1 MRQILLTFVLL
12 LTATS
17 AWPQAITYQGKLQ
30 QGAQDFNGTVPMA
43 FRLYSSASGGTPIG
57 NEVTR
62 PNQTVIDGV
71 FQVSLDFGS
80 GAFDG
85 TQRYLEIEVSG
96 TILSPRQE
104 ITATPVAAFALAGN
118 PGPQGP
124 QGPQG
129 IQGAQGIQGPAGPQG
144 IQGIQGPAGPANRL
158 TREQIA
164 MEQWHLDPG
173 RPLVINTGVTLGKL
187 VSDGVNIWAAADGS
201 GVVKIDTVTNTPST
215 IAVGMAVKDL
225 AFDGTQLWLVGV
237 SGSNGVVK
245 KFDLNSETASD
256 FIDLGA
262 SRVPTSVLYDGEDL
276 WISERVNDRVSK
288 LDLATQTVG
297 TPITT
302 AQDPVSLAFDGDSI
316 WVAAFFSGELQKI
329 NRSNNTIST
338 VLFILRPWDM
348 VYDGQHV
355 WVSTVSNDFDGNTV
369 RKIDPTTNA
378 TVKTIIVNSFP
389 ESLAF
394 DGTDLWVAAGPVGV
408 SGLMWKINVGEEAI
422 EATGAT
428 PSTIAHLI
436 FDGTS
441 LWGTS
446 GSSVVR
452 IRRF

>member
-1 MRQILLTFVLL
+1 MV
-12 LTATS
+12 
-17 AWPQAITYQGKLQ
+17 
-30 QGAQDFNGTVPMA
+30 
-43 FRLYSSASGGTPIG
+43 FRLYNSVSGGTPIG
-57 NEVTR
+57 NAVTR
-62 PNQTVIDGV
+62 PNQTVVDGV

-96 TILSPRQE
+96 TTLSPRQE

-129 IQGAQGIQGPAGPQG
+129 IQGA
-144 IQGIQGPAGPANRL
+144 QGIQGPAGPANRL

-187 VSDGVNIWAAADGS
+187 VSDGVNIWAAADSS

-245 KFDLNSETASD
+245 KFELNSETASD

-262 SRVPTSVLYDGEDL
+262 SSDPTGVLYDGEDL

-302 AQDPVSLAFDGDSI
+302 AQDPISLAFDGDSI

-329 NRSNNTIST
+329 NRSSNLVTT
-338 VLFILRPWDM
+338 VSNVQRPWDII
-348 VYDGQHV
+348 YDGQSV
-355 WVSTVSNDFDGNTV
+355 WVITISNDFNGKTA

-378 TVKTIIVNSFP
+378 TVETIIVNSFP

-394 DGTDLWVAAGPVGV
+394 DGTYLWVAAGPVGV

-422 EATGAT
+422 EATGTT
-428 PSTIAHLI
+428 PLTIKHLI

-446 GSSVVR
+446 GSSVLRV
-452 IRRF
+452 RRF